1 MFRRCHFAAIL
12 VLSAITA
19 ATFGA
24 TSVATSGEAVP
35 GALVNEPTIQLAQV
49 YSACKDCVN
58 HCLKNYGYCMQRV
71 HTSAGQHRCL
81 FLRNRCVRGCYSQGY
96 CHGSMGPPID

>member
-24 TSVATSGEAVP
+24 TSVATSGEAGP

-49 YSACKDCVN
+49 YSACRNCRN
-58 HCLKNYGYCMQRV
+58 HCEKKYGYCLVRV
-71 HTSAGQHRCL
+71 HSEAAKHVVCAPAT
-81 FLRNRCVRGCYSQGY
+81 
-96 CHGSMGPPID
+96 